1 VYEDVSVTTVDEALS
16 EVDRPVR
23 LLKVDVEGREW
34 DVLKGA
40 SGGWLRTGPFFSWNS
55 RCRSSGASVRAHG
68 AYRLDRTPRVLAPD
82 DRARPRVVSPTHL
95 DTVAYLN
102 VLASPLQ
109 RKDPEI
115 DGPARPPWNEG
126 IDTTAS

>member
-1 VYEDVSVTTVDEALS
+1 VELSLSQQRRFGYEPTELTDWIERHGYSLQTIERDL
-16 EVDRPVR
+16 
-23 LLKVDVEGREW
+23 
-34 DVLKGA
+34 A
-40 SGGWLRTGPFFSWNS
+40 SFL
-55 RCRSSGASVRAHG
+55 
-68 AYRLDRTPRVLAPD
+68 
-82 DRARPRVVSPTHL
+82 PTHL